1 MEDSLLL
8 VTGDT
13 IVTGAGLAR
22 IVIWTTMIG
31 RDRGR

>member
-13 IVTGAGLAR
+13 IVTGPGLAR
-22 IVIWTTMIG
+22 IVVWTTMIG